1 MLGSMTSN
9 SKYLMPCNHAL
20 QARTTDRQ
28 CFLTPLQGSH
38 CTVPKAQGVHINI
51 HMVDLLGVW
60 CLSHPIALKETLFG
74 L

>member
-9 SKYLMPCNHAL
+9 SKYLMPLNHAL
-20 QARTTDRQ
+20 QARTTDS
-28 CFLTPLQGSH
+28 FLTPLSRF
-38 CTVPKAQGVHINI
+38 TLYSVPKAKGVHINI